1 MKRYWLCFDL
11 GLHGN
16 YDALYEWLDQQEA
29 GECGDSVAT
38 FRTERSREQITKEL
52 RSLLRGAKNARVYLI
67 TLKEGGRFVL
77 GRRKVSPWQGFAQIP
92 ADSGDGDE
100 A

>member
-11 GLHGN
+11 GLHGS

-38 FRTERSREQITKEL
+38 FRSERSREQITKEL
-52 RSLLRGAKNARVYLI
+52 KNLLRGAKNARVYLI
-67 TLKEGGRFVL
+67 TLKEAIRFHL
-77 GRRKVSPWQGFAQIP
+77 EPYYWAMEIEQRI
-92 ADSGDGDE
+92 
-100 A
+100 